1 MDLKIIEFE
10 YQGGEENVLLKLS
23 GDMLPITYKL
33 DNDCDWLYI
42 NIQHSKIVINVK
54 PTYNFLNRDCLVH
67 IYNSQNNELQLLI
80 KQKGFEGIGLYCEKS
95 VVLYKLYYDTAKY
108 YNFYV
113 TVYGGETQNL
123 VCNELTQYIKQ
134 VWDNSDMYND
144 YIIQVPKE
152 LSGNFQ
158 IKHSEYDNY
167 KKYCKQNKIKFDES
181 KVLRTIDIVQISSEE
196 AIGEFVIKVGDNI
209 YKTGDKVDVT
219 INNKTT
225 TDIEIVS
232 MEYIHQISR
241 TAYEK
246 VNNTDVDY
254 GEYPY
259 WLNIERENDVIKLK
273 ASEKN
278 IGSNRCYKLKLTNR
292 TQPHQFIDINVTQL
306 NNN

>member
-33 DNDCDWLYI
+33 DNDCDWLCI
-42 NIQHSKIVINVK
+42 NIQYSKIVVNVK
-54 PTYNFLNRDCLVH
+54 PTYNFLNRECLVH

-167 KKYCKQNKIKFDES
+167 KKYCKRNKIKFDES

-196 AIGEFVIKVGDNI
+196 AIGEFVIKVGDKI

-259 WLNIERENDVIKLK
+259 WLNIERENDIIKLK
-273 ASEKN
+273 ANEKN

>member
-1 MDLKIIEFE
+1 
-10 YQGGEENVLLKLS
+10 
-23 GDMLPITYKL
+23 L
-33 DNDCDWLYI
+33 DNDCDWLCI
-42 NIQHSKIVINVK
+42 NIQHSKIVVNVK
-54 PTYNFLNRDCLVH
+54 PTYTFLNRECLVH

-167 KKYCKQNKIKFDES
+167 KKYCKRNKIKFDES

-196 AIGEFVIKVGDNI
+196 AIGEFVIKVGDKI

-278 IGSNRCYKLKLTNR
+278 IGGNRCYKLKLTNR